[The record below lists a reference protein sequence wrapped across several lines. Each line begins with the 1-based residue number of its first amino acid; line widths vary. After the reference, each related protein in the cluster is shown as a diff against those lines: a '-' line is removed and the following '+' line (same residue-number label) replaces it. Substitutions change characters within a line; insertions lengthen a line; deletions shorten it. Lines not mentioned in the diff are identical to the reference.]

1 VLKPACS
8 TCSTSSTKSSRTLPK
23 HVHAEPRAG
32 DIYRSIGTPKK
43 IMDMLGYKP
52 QVTLAEGLKE
62 AVEVMRNLRNE

>member
-1 VLKPACS
+1 LDMLDILYEIFPNAP
-8 TCSTSSTKSSRTLPK
+8 R

-43 IMDMLGYKP
+43 IMNMLGYKP

-62 AVEVMRNLRNE
+62 AVESMRDS